1 MSDDSVQVIS
11 ELIKTHQGP
20 FLVSISCHLDVSV
33 RRVLSEELPGLD
45 CPVDMFVEY
54 CLDY

>member
-1 MSDDSVQVIS
+1 MSDDSIQVIS

-20 FLVSISCHLDVSV
+20 FLVSISCHADVSE